1 MSRSETVASRSLTAT
16 LPASPTLW
24 LMAILL
30 HPVSSVALDRLAA
43 CPRVP
48 LGCWP
53 TPLER
58 LGPAGP
64 PVWVKRDDL
73 SGWGR
78 GGAKAR
84 KLEYLLGHVQ
94 AHEYSEVITV
104 TGNVTN
110 LVFDILPALDLSR
123 LGSRILVVNYPRES
137 SKDREATFASVR
149 DRIEL
154 LEADWMGAMAR
165 ALALWSGAKLAGRRP
180 FLLLPGAAHPA
191 SVIGNAGGLIELAEQ
206 LDQDDCSDA
215 TVWVTVATGTT
226 LAGFLLGAHAVSAAG
241 GPRIRVVGVA
251 IDRAPLAMFTLGLI
265 RWTERFLG
273 LPTLVPAGHIDIRS
287 VDGDLPFAAFTPEVA
302 AACHRVRRDC
312 DFELDPIFGGKT
324 WRAMEQSLVADQDDR
339 RPVVYWHCGFTPEW
353 QELGSARRAV
363 ERPV

>member
-1 MSRSETVASRSLTAT
+1 MGSLTAT
-16 LPASPTLW
+16 LPASLTLW
-24 LMAILL
+24 LMATLL
-30 HPVSSVALDRLAA
+30 RPVSSVALDRLAA

-58 LGPAGP
+58 PGPAAP

-84 KLEYLLGHVQ
+84 KLEYLLGHAQ
-94 AHEYSEVITV
+94 GHQYSDVVMV

-110 LVFDILPALDLSR
+110 LVFDILPALDRSGIR
-123 LGSRILVVNYPRES
+123 SRILVVNYPRGQPT
-137 SKDREATFASVR
+137 DREAIFSPVR
-149 DRIEL
+149 DRVEL
-154 LEADWMGAMAR
+154 LEADWAGAIAR
-165 ALALWSGAKLAGRRP
+165 ALALWTRARLAGRRP

-206 LDQDDCSDA
+206 LDQQDCSDA

-226 LAGFLLGAHAVSAAG
+226 LAGFLLGAHAVAAAG

-251 IDRAPLAMFTLGLI
+251 VDRAPLAAFTLGLI

-273 LPTLVPAGHIDIRS
+273 LPTLVPTGHIEIRS
-287 VDGDLPFAAFTPEVA
+287 VDGELPFAAFTPEVE
-302 AACHRVRRDC
+302 AACYRVRRDC
-312 DFELDPIFGGKT
+312 EFELDPIFGGKT
-324 WRAMEQSLVADQDDR
+324 WRAMEQTLTAHRDDR

-353 QELGSARRAV
+353 RGLGSALRAV
-363 ERPV
+363 EMPV